1 MLDPSF
7 FSYVT
12 VMSIT
17 PGPNNLLL
25 ATSGVNFGLRRTL
38 PMLMGILIGCA
49 LQTALM
55 GVALELLLSWLSMI
69 RLPLTVLGC
78 VYLLWLS
85 WKIVRSS
92 APELQGRVQPMTVLQ
107 GTLFQAVNP
116 KAWLMS
122 SNIALLYTASNGILP
137 TMIAFMALNL
147 PCILVWAVLGDRIG
161 KHLQEP
167 WKLKAF
173 NGIMALSLVLTTFWM
188 LVEAINISG

>member
-38 PMLMGILIGCA
+38 PMMMGISVGCGI
-49 LQTALM
+49 QTALM
-55 GVALELLLSWLSMI
+55 GVALELLLSWMSMI

-122 SNIALLYTASNGILP
+122 SNIALLYAASGGLF
-137 TMIAFMALNL
+137 TTVVAFMALNL
-147 PCILVWAVLGDRIG
+147 PCILVWALLGDRIG

-188 LVEAINISG
+188 LVEAINLSG

>member
-188 LVEAINISG
+188 LAEAINVTG

>member
-38 PMLMGILIGCA
+38 PMMMGISVGCGI
-49 LQTALM
+49 QTALM
-55 GVALELLLSWLSMI
+55 GVALELLLSWMSMI

-122 SNIALLYTASNGILP
+122 SNIALLYAASGGLF
-137 TMIAFMALNL
+137 TTVVAFMALNL
-147 PCILVWAVLGDRIG
+147 PCILVWALLGDRIG

-188 LVEAINISG
+188 LAEAINVTG

>member
-38 PMLMGILIGCA
+38 PMMMGISVGCGI
-49 LQTALM
+49 QTALM
-55 GVALELLLSWLSMI
+55 GVALELLLSWMSMI

-122 SNIALLYTASNGILP
+122 SNIALLYAASGGLF
-137 TMIAFMALNL
+137 TTVIAFMALNL
-147 PCILVWAVLGDRIG
+147 PCILVWALLGDRIG

-188 LVEAINISG
+188 LVEAIHLSG

>member
-122 SNIALLYTASNGILP
+122 SNIALLYAASGGLF
-137 TMIAFMALNL
+137 TTVVAFMALNL
-147 PCILVWAVLGDRIG
+147 PCILVWALLGDRIG
-161 KHLQEP
+161 KHLQEA

-188 LVEAINISG
+188 LAEAINVTG

>member
-55 GVALELLLSWLSMI
+55 GVALELLLSWMSMI

-78 VYLLWLS
+78 AYLLWLS

-122 SNIALLYTASNGILP
+122 SNIALLYTASNGIF
-137 TMIAFMALNL
+137 TIMIAFMALNL
-147 PCILVWAVLGDRIG
+147 P
-161 KHLQEP
+161 
-167 WKLKAF
+167 
-173 NGIMALSLVLTTFWM
+173 
-188 LVEAINISG
+188 

>member
-137 TMIAFMALNL
+137 TMVAFMALNL

-173 NGIMALSLVLTTFWM
+173 NGVMALSLVLTTFWM
-188 LVEAINISG
+188 LAEAINVTG

>member
-38 PMLMGILIGCA
+38 PMMVGITVGCGI
-49 LQTALM
+49 QTALM
-55 GVALELLLSWLSMI
+55 GVALELLLSWMSVI

-78 VYLLWLS
+78 IYLLWLS

-92 APELQGRVQPMTVLQ
+92 APELQGRVQPMTALQ

-116 KAWLMS
+116 KTWLMA
-122 SNIALLYTASNGILP
+122 SNIALLYTASGGLF
-137 TMIAFMALNL
+137 TTVIAFMALNL
-147 PCILVWAVLGDRIG
+147 PCVLVWAALGDRIG

-173 NGIMALSLVLTTFWM
+173 NGIMAFSLLLTTCWM
-188 LVEAINISG
+188 LAEAINLSR

>member
-25 ATSGVNFGLRRTL
+25 ATSGVNFGLRRTV

-55 GVALELLLSWLSMI
+55 GVALELLLSWLGMI

-122 SNIALLYTASNGILP
+122 SNIALLYTASNGVLTI
-137 TMIAFMALNL
+137 MIAFMALNL
-147 PCILVWAVLGDRIG
+147 PCILVWALLGDRIG

-173 NGIMALSLVLTTFWM
+173 NGIMALSLVLTTCWM
-188 LVEAINISG
+188 LVEAINVSG

>member
-38 PMLMGILIGCA
+38 PMMVGITVGCGI
-49 LQTALM
+49 QTALM
-55 GVALELLLSWLSMI
+55 GVALELLLSWMSVI

-92 APELQGRVQPMTVLQ
+92 APELQGRVQPMTALQ

-116 KAWLMS
+116 KTWLMA
-122 SNIALLYTASNGILP
+122 SNIALLYTASGGLF
-137 TMIAFMALNL
+137 TTVIAFMALNL
-147 PCILVWAVLGDRIG
+147 PCVLVWAALGDRIG

-173 NGIMALSLVLTTFWM
+173 NGIMAFSLLLTTCWM
-188 LVEAINISG
+188 LAEAINLSH

>member
-55 GVALELLLSWLSMI
+55 GVALELLLSWLSVI

-122 SNIALLYTASNGILP
+122 SNIALLYTASNGIFT
-137 TMIAFMALNL
+137 TMVAFMALNL
-147 PCILVWAVLGDRIG
+147 PCILVWAMLGDRIG

-173 NGIMALSLVLTTFWM
+173 NSIMALSLVLTTFWM
-188 LVEAINISG
+188 LVEAINVTG